1 MSNAAKVRLVLVP
14 LARAMK
20 KSPARAKSGRRPLR
34 EVSTAHSNQGNCV
47 GVRNNGGKW
56 SSKPVRGKKRLLPPS
71 PDKKLEEKSST
82 ARGEG
87 GEDNASLDRLLLVQS
102 VLTNLTRQID
112 GIGVQ
117 AFHLKEIGKQGTEEI
132 ESFGKGERET
142 EKKEM

>member
-1 MSNAAKVRLVLVP
+1 MDLVP
-14 LARAMK
+14 LLMLRSQKPEARSQCSLTMI
-20 KSPARAKSGRRPLR
+20 
-34 EVSTAHSNQGNCV
+34 
-47 GVRNNGGKW
+47 RNNGGKW